1 MHNPKPIKKA
11 MVDMD
16 IEGAEQLAE
25 RAGVSRPTATKI
37 LRGEDVLPS
46 KLDAVLN
53 LLNLSRADIYEP
65 KEENAPAAA

>member
-11 MVDMD
+11 MIDKD

-53 LLNLSRADIYEP
+53 LLGLTRADIYEP
-65 KEENAPAAA
+65 ETANA

>member
-11 MVDMD
+11 MVDKD
-16 IEGAEQLAE
+16 IESAEQLAE

-53 LLNLSRADIYEP
+53 LLGLTRADVYEQ
-65 KEENAPAAA
+65 APETVGAS